1 MVVVADT
8 IFLLWMRVVSD
19 GSRDDDDGDQQNGVA
34 DDIIIII
41 IIIIIIARRILPRP
55 WMWPSRV
62 RDERSRT
69 DAAKRVHAGSR
80 DGGEGELE

>member
-41 IIIIIIARRILPRP
+41 IIIIIARRILPRP

-69 DAAKRVHAGSR
+69 DAVKRVHAGSR

>member
-34 DDIIIII
+34 DITIII
-41 IIIIIIARRILPRP
+41 IIIIIIARRIPPRL

-69 DAAKRVHAGSR
+69 NAAKRVHAGSR
-80 DGGEGELE
+80 DGGEGERE

>member
-41 IIIIIIARRILPRP
+41 IIARRIPPRL

>member
-41 IIIIIIARRILPRP
+41 IARRIPPRL

-80 DGGEGELE
+80 DGGEGERE

>member
-19 GSRDDDDGDQQNGVA
+19 GSRDDDESDQQNGVA

-41 IIIIIIARRILPRP
+41 IARRIPPRP
-55 WMWPSRV
+55 RMWPSRV

>member
-1 MVVVADT
+1 MVVVVADT

-34 DDIIIII
+34 DIIII
-41 IIIIIIARRILPRP
+41 IIIIIIARRIPPRL

-69 DAAKRVHAGSR
+69 DAAKRIHAGSR
-80 DGGEGELE
+80 DGGEGERE

>member
-41 IIIIIIARRILPRP
+41 LIARRIPPRL
-55 WMWPSRV
+55 WMGPSRV
-62 RDERSRT
+62 RDERART

>member
-1 MVVVADT
+1 MVVVANT

-41 IIIIIIARRILPRP
+41 IIARRIPPRL

-69 DAAKRVHAGSR
+69 DAAKRIHAGSR
-80 DGGEGELE
+80 DGGEGERE

>member
-1 MVVVADT
+1 MVVVVDT

-34 DDIIIII
+34 D
-41 IIIIIIARRILPRP
+41 IIIIIIARRIPPRL

>member
-41 IIIIIIARRILPRP
+41 IARRIPPRL

-69 DAAKRVHAGSR
+69 DAAKRIHAGSR
-80 DGGEGELE
+80 DGGEGERE

>member
-41 IIIIIIARRILPRP
+41 IARRIPPRL